1 MRETF
6 SAVRLIVTTLVGENN
21 GYIRIFRDSFNS
33 STQVD
38 TINEHSTPIKC
49 IHYLAL
55 LDNGNTATP
64 ATILVASGSID
75 KTLSTHVFSADRLS
89 LHVVY
94 SGKHVTSLSSL
105 VLLDTVDN
113 MLAGGDWGGEII
125 FGRPHLILSILVRMN
140 YRRKMKI
147 FLNMIISNQ
156 I

>member
-1 MRETF
+1 M
-6 SAVRLIVTTLVGENN
+6 RLIVTILVGENN
-21 GYIRIFRDSFNS
+21 GCLQIFRDSFNL

-49 IHYLAL
+49 IHSLAL
-55 LDNGNTATP
+55 PDNGNTAIP

-94 SGKHVTSLSSL
+94 SGGHVTSLSSL

-113 MLAGGDWGGEII
+113 MLASGDWGGEII

-140 YRRKMKI
+140 YRRKTK
-147 FLNMIISNQ
+147 FVLNMIMSNQ

>member
-89 LHVVY
+89 LHAVY
-94 SGKHVTSLSSL
+94 SGGHVISLSSL
-105 VLLDTVDN
+105 VLLETVDN
-113 MLAGGDWGGEII
+113 MLASGD
-125 FGRPHLILSILVRMN
+125 
-140 YRRKMKI
+140 
-147 FLNMIISNQ
+147 
-156 I
+156 